1 MEFSRLT
8 PPTYN
13 KNLLHMY
20 LWLLDDE
27 SLISSHHK
35 SKFIREKYPEIYK
48 EFKSITFP
56 EKVPFFQLF
65 WHFVNDDLELKLG
78 LCPICGNRCKFN
90 FYKFKGYRKHCSEK
104 CLRKDTEALYQSGI
118 KAYNSMS
125 DEKKISRINKIKSTI
140 LERYGVE
147 NYSQTSEFKDKVKN
161 TWENKTQEEIDII
174 VQQRW
179 CTNLE
184 KYGKLNNG
192 EKISKTL
199 LSKDKEFWDER
210 NEKIKNTSLERY
222 NEEYYMKTDEYK
234 QRIQDTWNNKSKEEI
249 DDMVRKCKETT
260 LKIYGFES
268 YAQTSDFS
276 KYHNKR
282 VKYDGLT
289 FDSSWE
295 VIVYQYC
302 KKYNKEFEY
311 QPNVKLEYE
320 YDNKKHYYQPDFLI
334 DGQLYEVKG
343 DQFFEGDKMIN
354 PYNRG
359 QDELIESKY
368 QCIIKNNVIILRG
381 DDIKRIKEML

>member
-56 EKVPFFQLF
+56 EKLPFFQLF
-65 WHFVNDDLELKLG
+65 WHFINDDLELKLG

-161 TWENKTQEEIDII
+161 TWENKTQ
-174 VQQRW
+174 
-179 CTNLE
+179 
-184 KYGKLNNG
+184 
-192 EKISKTL
+192 
-199 LSKDKEFWDER
+199 
-210 NEKIKNTSLERY
+210 
-222 NEEYYMKTDEYK
+222 
-234 QRIQDTWNNKSKEEI
+234 
-249 DDMVRKCKETT
+249 
-260 LKIYGFES
+260 
-268 YAQTSDFS
+268 
-276 KYHNKR
+276 
-282 VKYDGLT
+282 
-289 FDSSWE
+289 
-295 VIVYQYC
+295 
-302 KKYNKEFEY
+302 
-311 QPNVKLEYE
+311 
-320 YDNKKHYYQPDFLI
+320 
-334 DGQLYEVKG
+334 
-343 DQFFEGDKMIN
+343 
-354 PYNRG
+354 
-359 QDELIESKY
+359 
-368 QCIIKNNVIILRG
+368 
-381 DDIKRIKEML
+381 